1 MKKFNKITFIIVIGI
16 IFLLLLYK
24 AVVLPVVCDE
34 SITAVTF
41 VNYSIWD
48 IIMYTN
54 HFPNNHILNTLL
66 TKLFVGFF
74 GNEQLII
81 RLPNLLFFILY
92 GFGIYRINAS
102 VLKED
107 SLYFLP
113 ATLLFVSNPYLL
125 DYFGLCRG
133 YGMSCAL
140 ATLSVSFLI
149 TAFKDSKVRHVW
161 IAYFLSMLASY
172 ANFTLLVFWSATTLL
187 VLFYFISFSRKPLKK
202 IAGQTLAI
210 VVFTLLYLALIANP
224 IRNMQSSNEFQ
235 FWTSLGFLQETVY
248 PLIGYSLSGSN
259 VIPGPRVIAILL
271 FLIIVLNLVYT
282 GIQIRQS
289 DNILSGM
296 KQPEFITTA
305 VLLITAL
312 VSVLQCWL
320 LKTPNLHGRT
330 ALFFYPLFIT
340 VVVAFIGI
348 LPAHKHRT
356 GHKMLA
362 LCLAFICIFHIADR
376 FKLNWVRDGVES
388 VNTFEVLDFIKKDQ
402 LKEPVTLEV
411 NWFLYHSFYYYVF
424 TGELPWLKLGN
435 YNEKVDI
442 NTQAEYYYIF
452 SKDLNVVE
460 SKFECVKIIGNDRM
474 LVKRKVEVP

>member
-1 MKKFNKITFIIVIGI
+1 VKKFNKITFIIVIGI